1 MKYAIPLVFT
11 ALLVGCSQ
19 EGGFKLA
26 KVSGTVTLDGQPVA
40 GAGLEFVADAGGVA
54 YGRTDASGR
63 YYMSFG
69 NSRTGAI
76 VGRNQ
81 VRITAGD
88 RVTVGEKN
96 TNRPKC
102 FLRSTTRKAS
112 WSSRWPPAATRSIS
126 NANPPASNQFKYLRA
141 RAVIEQIRNVVG
153 SAHPTF
159 FWLSRRIILRALNDT
174 PISSKGECPCAGCL
188 L

>member
-1 MKYAIPLVFT
+1 MKYAIPLALA

-26 KVSGTVTLDGQPVA
+26 KVSGSVTLDGQPVA

-76 VGRNQ
+76 VGKNQ

-88 RVTVGEKN
+88 RVTVGGKKYESTEVFPKKYNKESELFIEVASGSN
-96 TNRPKC
+96 TFDFKC
-102 FLRSTTRKAS
+102 DSAGLKPTPETAS
-112 WSSRWPPAATRSIS
+112 RGG
-126 NANPPASNQFKYLRA
+126 N
-141 RAVIEQIRNVVG
+141 
-153 SAHPTF
+153 
-159 FWLSRRIILRALNDT
+159 
-174 PISSKGECPCAGCL
+174 
-188 L
+188 

>member
-88 RVTVGEKN
+88 RVTVGEKKYESTEVFPKKYNKESELVVEVASGSN
-96 TNRPKC
+96 TFDFKC
-102 FLRSTTRKAS
+102 ESAGLK
-112 WSSRWPPAATRSIS
+112 PIQV
-126 NANPPASNQFKYLRA
+126 PASTGGN
-141 RAVIEQIRNVVG
+141 
-153 SAHPTF
+153 
-159 FWLSRRIILRALNDT
+159 
-174 PISSKGECPCAGCL
+174 
-188 L
+188 